1 MKSDS
6 LESKL
11 SSSDRKE
18 KWEKMR
24 TLNESNVVRFWYNID
39 KDIMQVEMLA
49 GNFIALRKGDKLL
62 QDLTILDND
71 SKNFVDIF
79 GKKINK
85 NLVNRVERIIDPDF
99 SILISMINGKQYRLD
114 IKQRISQSDGT
125 LYETYKHIRD
135 LLI

>member
-1 MKSDS
+1 
-6 LESKL
+6 
-11 SSSDRKE
+11 
-18 KWEKMR
+18 MR

-99 SILISMINGKQYRLD
+99 IILISMINGKQYRLD